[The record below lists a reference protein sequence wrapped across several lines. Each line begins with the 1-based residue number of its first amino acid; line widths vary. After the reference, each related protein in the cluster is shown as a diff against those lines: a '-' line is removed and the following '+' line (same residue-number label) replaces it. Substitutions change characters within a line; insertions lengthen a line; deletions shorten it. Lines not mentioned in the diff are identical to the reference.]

1 MKITQVFGFSE
12 DEIETLSKS
21 GKILAD
27 FAIAFKAESE
37 DEKRLDETT
46 ANLID
51 ALKEVIGRF

>member
-1 MKITQVFGFSE
+1 MKITQIFGFSD
-12 DEIETLSKS
+12 DEIETLNKA
-21 GKILAD
+21 GKILASFD
-27 FAIAFKAESE
+27 IAFKAESE